1 MSGIFFGSTG
11 GIFVNRVRVCWPGTA
26 TTIRLAKMNLAVHG
40 LEGDIVEANTFYED
54 EHDLLGKC
62 DYVMA
67 KAIVRATTHHGE
79 PEVVA
84 EVSRGLGDAMRGLET
99 AGMPEAELMQTRGW

>member
-1 MSGIFFGSTG
+1 MPI
-11 GIFVNRVRVCWPGTA
+11 
-26 TTIRLAKMNLAVHG
+26 
-40 LEGDIVEANTFYED
+40 YEYQCNGCCECFEELVFKSSD
-54 EHDLLGKC
+54 PPL
-62 DYVMA
+62 MA
-67 KAIVRATTHHGE
+67 KAIVRATTHHAE